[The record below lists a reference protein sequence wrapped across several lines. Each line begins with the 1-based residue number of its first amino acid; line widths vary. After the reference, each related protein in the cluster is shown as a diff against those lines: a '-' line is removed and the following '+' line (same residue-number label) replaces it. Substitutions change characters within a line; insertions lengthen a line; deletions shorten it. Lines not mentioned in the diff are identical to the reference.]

1 MSIDN
6 SDELR
11 SGHLSLSELASKIRG
26 VISDSFSGKHFWVV
40 AEISGHKFYKESNR
54 HYLDLVEKLSGQ
66 NSETAKIRTT
76 VWSESAAKIR
86 NFEEQTGQQFKD
98 GLQVLVMVRVEF
110 HIVYGLSLFIEE
122 IDHSFTMGNLQRQRL
137 LTLKKLVDESQGKI
151 RYENGVYH
159 TPNKACVLKSV
170 LQKIA
175 LVASANSEGLHDFM
189 NNIRHN
195 KFGYTFQI
203 DHYQSSVQGAVA
215 ENELKRTMIRIYESG
230 IQYDCVVIIRGG
242 GAKTDFL
249 AFDTYGIS
257 LAVAR
262 FPIPVITGIGH
273 FRDVSVTDLM
283 AHVSTNA
290 PTKAAEIGRA
300 HV

>member
-159 TPNKACVLKSV
+159 TPNKACVLK
-170 LQKIA
+170 
-175 LVASANSEGLHDFM
+175 
-189 NNIRHN
+189 
-195 KFGYTFQI
+195 
-203 DHYQSSVQGAVA
+203 
-215 ENELKRTMIRIYESG
+215 
-230 IQYDCVVIIRGG
+230 
-242 GAKTDFL
+242 
-249 AFDTYGIS
+249 
-257 LAVAR
+257 
-262 FPIPVITGIGH
+262 
-273 FRDVSVTDLM
+273 
-283 AHVSTNA
+283 
-290 PTKAAEIGRA
+290 IGRA